1 MHEDAQ
7 AAADHFKSDKQTPSD
22 TVKHKILIH
31 KNKNNVFLSEQTII
45 KYRYYTEVALV
56 LLTACPHPPVLLSNP
71 PGAGVVH

>member
-31 KNKNNVFLSEQTII
+31 KNKNNIFLSEQTII
-45 KYRYYTEVALV
+45 KYRFDHSQTNSRLST
-56 LLTACPHPPVLLSNP
+56 LTS
-71 PGAGVVH
+71 